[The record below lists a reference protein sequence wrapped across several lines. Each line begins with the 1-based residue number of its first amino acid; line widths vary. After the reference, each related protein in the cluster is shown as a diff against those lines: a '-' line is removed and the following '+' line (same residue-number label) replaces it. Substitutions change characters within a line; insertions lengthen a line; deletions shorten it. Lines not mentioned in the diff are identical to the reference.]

1 MGPDNLALPASSQPD
16 PEAQP
21 SRPMFQVA
29 ASAPGSWTEDRR
41 RKVWAE
47 HMQLLPEFPRQT
59 QVTLFIPHG
68 CELSRVPITGVSRE
82 NQPSP
87 HWRSHQS
94 RRSCMASKLWVE
106 MSCGGPQD
114 EGQEEEAAHVKMGRS
129 EESGRSQC
137 ITGRVEGQHLA
148 PQPCCAT
155 LC

>member
-1 MGPDNLALPASSQPD
+1 
-16 PEAQP
+16 
-21 SRPMFQVA
+21 
-29 ASAPGSWTEDRR
+29 
-41 RKVWAE
+41 
-47 HMQLLPEFPRQT
+47 
-59 QVTLFIPHG
+59 
-68 CELSRVPITGVSRE
+68 
-82 NQPSP
+82 
-87 HWRSHQS
+87 
-94 RRSCMASKLWVE
+94 MASKLWVE